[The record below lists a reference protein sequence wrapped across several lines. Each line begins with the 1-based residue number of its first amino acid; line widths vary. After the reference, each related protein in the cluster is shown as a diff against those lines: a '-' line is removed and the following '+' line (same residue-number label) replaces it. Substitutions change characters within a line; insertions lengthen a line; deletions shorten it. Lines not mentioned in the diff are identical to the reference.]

1 LCFDLFKLIPFCNLS
16 SQYSI
21 NRLVFITNMDSVY
34 CTVQSQSLNKR
45 NSFTG
50 LIASYCYCLPA
61 GLDGIRTHCQYI
73 QNTLLFYVLYYTTD
87 SDLGI
92 GPDSWIIHD

>member
-1 LCFDLFKLIPFCNLS
+1 
-16 SQYSI
+16 
-21 NRLVFITNMDSVY
+21 MDSVY
-34 CTVQSQSLNKR
+34 CTVQTHSLNKR
-45 NSFTG
+45 DYLSSFKG
-50 LIASYCYCLPA
+50 FIASYCYCIPA
-61 GLDGIRTHCQYI
+61 ATDGIRTHCQYI